1 MGLNP
6 HCIMMKKASKE
17 HTFQVKKTVVLEAQ
31 RDGIKPTQ
39 RKWGI
44 ARNTIRT
51 WLRRFEELGN
61 SGLEDQRQGPKHI
74 PS

>member
-6 HCIMMKKASKE
+6 HCMMMRDASKE
-17 HTFQVKKTVVLEAQ
+17 HTFQVRKAVVLEVQ
-31 RDGIKPTQ
+31 RIGIKPAM

-51 WLRRFEELGN
+51 WLRRGV
-61 SGLEDQRQGPKHI
+61 RQTNDRKANAT
-74 PS
+74 

>member
-6 HCIMMKKASKE
+6 HCMMIKEASKE
-17 HTFQVKKTVVLEAQ
+17 HTFQVRKAVVLQAQ
-31 RDGIKPTQ
+31 REGIKPTM

-44 ARNTIRT
+44 ARNTKGS
-51 WLRRFEELGN
+51 W
-61 SGLEDQRQGPKHI
+61 